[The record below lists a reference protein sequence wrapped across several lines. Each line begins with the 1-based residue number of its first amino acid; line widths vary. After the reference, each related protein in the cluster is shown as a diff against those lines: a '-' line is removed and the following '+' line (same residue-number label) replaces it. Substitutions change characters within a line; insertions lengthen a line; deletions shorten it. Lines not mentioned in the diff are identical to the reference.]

1 MTIRFIFFIWT
12 IALMLVSGTGH
23 ALTADDICQQRNLTA
38 DQCQRLK
45 AKLSTLGGQ
54 IPSDIMGT
62 MNQNQGGNNPLT
74 PTAIQPGR
82 DFTGGA
88 TTSDSWK
95 NTGGAVPGSAQGP
108 VVIDET
114 TKPMFDRLRI
124 PGKYQD
130 ISTNLRRFGYEFFQE
145 TSVQVFSDRKDIPV
159 PIDYVVGPGDEVRIM
174 LWGRVNSQYSL
185 IVDRDG
191 RITIPQIGPIAVAG
205 MTFEKMSQ
213 QIIKMAEQMV
223 GANIDIAMGSLKTT
237 PILVLGDVR
246 RPGSYTVGSF
256 ATITDALLLAGGP
269 NDIGSMRNVQLK
281 RNGRLVTTF
290 DLYHLLLKG
299 DRSRDL
305 VIRAGDVIFVPVTG
319 PQVGI
324 AGNVKRPAIYEFK
337 DRHDLGGLFEL
348 AGGILPTADTQQ
360 IQVSRIQKNDRQVVV
375 DIDDKNLNRSKTVKL
390 QDGDLVKVFS
400 IVDRDRNAVYLEGNV
415 KRSGKYQYK
424 VGMRIGDVIKNSAD
438 LLDETFMD
446 YALIKRI
453 VPPDRKEELVS
464 FNLGKM
470 LTRRDPANNVELRP
484 EDRIYI
490 FSRWLFMDKPFV
502 SVEGEIRGQALFPDD
517 AAGIAREEEK
527 DQLKFNGTFQRDRDW
542 SSLSRSSQMMKDSQ
556 GAFPA
561 ANAPGGAESQWNRAQ
576 NQNAWTDAGLGMK
589 SSPLQD
595 VTPIDSVPAAATLCE
610 IRKDNVDS
618 ALMQLRAIEN
628 ELKGDQNVPVQGG
641 REQIQSG
648 SEQSLQAGR
657 EQPPQKNRLLR
668 LSDYEK
674 YSLLEK
680 IRVIKETL
688 IQNQRT
694 ATREILNLQEE
705 LKKKNLYGLAD
716 KVREAAE
723 TLKTECRVT
732 MSENMRVRDAILK
745 AGGPTLEAYPDRG
758 EIIRIG
764 EGRVYK
770 TLYFNVGKAMA
781 NDPAENILLQ
791 NRDRIV
797 LHSIWEHVE
806 EKSVSIDGE
815 VKKPGTYLFT
825 DQMTV
830 KDLVFRAGHLMESA
844 YLDEAELST
853 VVVDGGKR
861 ARLEKK
867 TLSLRKILE
876 GDPLQNVQLKNR
888 DRLFVKRIPD
898 WDVER
903 YVTLSGEFRFPGRY
917 IISKGEKLSSLIE
930 RAGGFTDKAYLR
942 GAFFTRERVREL
954 QQKSLEDLTS
964 RLERDL
970 ITGGSKE
977 VATAL
982 STAEVEAK
990 QAELEQKAKFI
1001 QSLKELKATGR
1012 MTVRAE
1018 LWQQKGSEYDIEL
1031 ENGDSLLIPEV
1042 NRVVTVVGSVMTNGS
1057 FIYESKKDY
1066 EDYIAMTGGYS
1077 LYADKKNVYVI
1088 KSDGSAR
1095 KVDSGFLYWNAMKSR
1110 WQLGNSGGIEPGDQI
1125 VVPEQMER
1133 IAWLREFR
1141 DITAILMQLAVTA
1154 GVVIKVF

>member
-1 MTIRFIFFIWT
+1 
-12 IALMLVSGTGH
+12 MLVSGTGH
-23 ALTADDICQQRNLTA
+23 ALTADEICQQRNLTA

-45 AKLSTLGGQ
+45 AKLSGMSGPIAPETMGIMDQSPGGN
-54 IPSDIMGT
+54 IPSRPAEIQSGREFL
-62 MNQNQGGNNPLT
+62 QGG
-74 PTAIQPGR
+74 TA
-82 DFTGGA
+82 
-88 TTSDSWK
+88 SDSWK
-95 NTGGAVPGSAQGP
+95 KTGGAVPGSVQGP

-114 TKPMFDRLRI
+114 TTKPMFERLRMAR
-124 PGKYQD
+124 KYQD
-130 ISTNLRRFGYEFFQE
+130 ISTNLRRFGCEFFQE
-145 TSVQVFSDRKDIPV
+145 TSVQVFTERKDIPV

-213 QIIKMAEQMV
+213 QIIKMTEQMV

-290 DLYHLLLKG
+290 DLYNLLLKG

-305 VIRAGDVIFVPVTG
+305 VLRAGDVIFVPVTG

-360 IQVSRIQKNDRQVVV
+360 IQVSRIQKNDRHVVV

-424 VGMRIGDVIKNSAD
+424 AGMRIGDVIKNSAD

-470 LTRRDPANNVELRP
+470 LTRRDLANNVELRP

-490 FSRWLFMDKPFV
+490 FSRWLFMEKPFV
-502 SVEGEIRGQALFPDD
+502 SVEGEIRGRALFPDD
-517 AAGIAREEEK
+517 AAGMAREEKE

-542 SSLSRSSQMMKDSQ
+542 SSWSRSGQTMKDFQ
-556 GAFPA
+556 GGFPG

-595 VTPIDSVPAAATLCE
+595 VAAIDSISTAAALCE
-610 IRKDNVDS
+610 IRKENVDS
-618 ALMQLRAIEN
+618 ALMQLRSIEN
-628 ELKGDQNVPVQGG
+628 EFTADQNVPVQSGREQTLQGG
-641 REQIQSG
+641 REQT
-648 SEQSLQAGR
+648 
-657 EQPPQKNRLLR
+657 PQKNRLLR

-694 ATREILNLQEE
+694 ATREILDLQEE
-705 LKKKNLYGLAD
+705 LKKKNLYGLVD
-716 KVREAAE
+716 KVREAVE
-723 TLKTECRVT
+723 TLKTECRIT
-732 MSENMRVRDAILK
+732 MSDNMRVRDAILK

-781 NDPAENILLQ
+781 NDPAENVLLQ

-806 EKSVSIDGE
+806 EKSISIDGE

-876 GDPLQNVQLKNR
+876 GDPLHNVQLKNR

-903 YVTLSGEFRFPGRY
+903 YVMLSGEFRFPGRY
-917 IISKGEKLSSLIE
+917 IVSKGEKLSSLIE

-970 ITGGSKE
+970 ITGGSKD

-982 STAEVEAK
+982 SAAEVQAK
-990 QAELEQKAKFI
+990 QAELEQKQKFI

-1012 MTVRAE
+1012 MTVRAD
-1018 LWQQKGSEYDIEL
+1018 LWQLQGSEYDIEL
-1031 ENGDSLLIPEV
+1031 EDGDSLLIPEV

-1066 EDYIAMTGGYS
+1066 EDYVAMTGGYS

-1088 KSDGSAR
+1088 KADGSAR

>member
-1 MTIRFIFFIWT
+1 MTMRFIFFIWT
-12 IALMLVSGTGH
+12 ISFMLLSGTGH
-23 ALTADDICQQRNLTA
+23 ALTADDICQQRNLSA
-38 DQCQRLK
+38 DQCQQLK
-45 AKLSTLGGQ
+45 AKLSTMGGQ
-54 IPSDIMGT
+54 LPSDIMGT
-62 MNQNQGGNNPLT
+62 MNQNQGGNNQSLP
-74 PTAIQPGR
+74 ADIQPGR
-82 DFTGGA
+82 AFPGGG
-88 TTSDSWK
+88 TIPDSWK
-95 NTGGAVPGSAQGP
+95 KAGGSVPGSAQGP
-108 VVIDET
+108 AVIDEAA
-114 TKPMFDRLRI
+114 TKPMFERLRTA
-124 PGKYQD
+124 GKYQD

-145 TSVQVFSDRKDIPV
+145 TSVQVFSERKDIPV
-159 PIDYVVGPGDEVRIM
+159 PIDYLVGPGDEVRIM
-174 LWGRVNSQYSL
+174 LWGRVNSQYNL

-191 RITIPQIGPIAVAG
+191 RITIPQIGPVAVAG

-213 QIIKMAEQMV
+213 QIIKMTEQMV
-223 GANIDIAMGSLKTT
+223 GANIDIAMGSLKST
-237 PILVLGDVR
+237 PVLVLGDVR

-290 DLYHLLLKG
+290 DLYNLLLKG

-305 VIRAGDVIFVPVTG
+305 VLRAGDVIFVPVTG

-337 DRHDLGGLFEL
+337 DRHDLGGLFDL

-424 VGMRIGDVIKNSAD
+424 AGMRVGDVIKNSAD

-453 VPPDRKEELVS
+453 VPPDRKEELVP

-470 LTRRDPANNVELRP
+470 LTRRDLSNNVELRP
-484 EDRIYI
+484 EDRVYI

-502 SVEGEIRGQALFPDD
+502 TVEGEIRGGVPFPDD
-517 AAGIAREEEK
+517 AAGMAREEEK
-527 DQLKFNGTFQRDRDW
+527 DQLKFNGTSQRERDW
-542 SSLSRSSQMMKDSQ
+542 SSWSRSGQTMKDFQ
-556 GAFPA
+556 GTFPG
-561 ANAPGGAESQWNRAQ
+561 ANAPGVPESQWNRAQ
-576 NQNAWTDAGLGMK
+576 NQNAWTDAGLGVK

-595 VTPIDSVPAAATLCE
+595 AAAIDSMPGAAALCE
-610 IRKDNVDS
+610 VRKENIDS
-618 ALMQLRAIEN
+618 ALMQLRSIEN
-628 ELKGDQNVPVQGG
+628 ELKGDQNVPAQSG
-641 REQIQSG
+641 REQTFQGG
-648 SEQSLQAGR
+648 S

-680 IRVIKETL
+680 IRVIRDTL

-694 ATREILNLQEE
+694 ATREILDLQEE
-705 LKKKNLYGLAD
+705 LKKKNLYWLAD
-716 KVREAAE
+716 RVRESVE

-758 EIIRIG
+758 EIIRIN

-781 NDPAENILLQ
+781 NDPAENLLLQ
-791 NRDRIV
+791 NRDRIF
-797 LHSIWEHVE
+797 LHSIWEHAE

-844 YLDEAELST
+844 YLDEAELAT

-861 ARLEKK
+861 ARLERK
-867 TLSLRKILE
+867 TLSLRKVLE

-898 WDVER
+898 WDIER

-942 GAFFTRERVREL
+942 GAYFTRERVRDL

-982 STAEVEAK
+982 SAAEVQAK
-990 QAELEQKAKFI
+990 QVELEQKQKFV

-1012 MTVRAE
+1012 MTVQAD
-1018 LWQQKGSEYDIEL
+1018 LWQQKGSDYDIEL
-1031 ENGDSLLIPEV
+1031 EDGDSLLIPEV

-1057 FIYESKKDY
+1057 FVYESKKDY

-1088 KSDGSAR
+1088 KADGSAR